1 MGGGLDPGVFKRNFN
16 AQGTSVYF
24 NDVWA
29 SPDGRRWKQLTAEAP
44 WCKRTS
50 AAAAVLNAQVF
61 VAWRKK
67 VFVPR
72 WTSDDVAVS
81 WCFCV
86 LQARLANMIVVMMYL
101 YFLYIHIF

>member
-1 MGGGLDPGVFKRNFN
+1 MRLQRPGK
-16 AQGTSVYF
+16 SVYF

-29 SPDGRRWKQLTAEAP
+29 SHDGRRWKQLTAEAP

-50 AAAAVLNAQVF
+50 AAAAVFNAQVF

-72 WTSDDVAVS
+72 WTVHVAVS

-86 LQARLANMIVVMMYL
+86 LQARWQTSL
-101 YFLYIHIF
+101 